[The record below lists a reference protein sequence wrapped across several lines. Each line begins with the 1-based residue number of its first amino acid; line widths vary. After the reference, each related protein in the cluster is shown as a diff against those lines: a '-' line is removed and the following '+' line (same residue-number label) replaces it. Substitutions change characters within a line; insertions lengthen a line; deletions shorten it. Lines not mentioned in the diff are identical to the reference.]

1 VLRWDSTFR
10 FVHTESNRLDAIGR
24 AAFTYDFDF
33 LSQEELQPNSLA
45 EVLDGLTNNE
55 NSKSSFYMRALF
67 WLFPPILNIGKKGEM
82 IRRTKQE
89 LGTIGSRMWHDAK
102 AVGDHEGRT
111 MMAFMRKL
119 KTQWLAI
126 SY

>member
-1 VLRWDSTFR
+1 MC
-10 FVHTESNRLDAIGR
+10 R

-33 LSQEELQPNSLA
+33 LSYDKTPPNSLA
-45 EVLDGLTNNE
+45 GVLDGLTNSEHN
-55 NSKSSFYMRALF
+55 KSSFYMRALF

-89 LGTIGSRMWHDAK
+89 LGSIGSRMWHDAK

-111 MMAFMRKL
+111 MMAFMRKYL
-119 KTQWLAI
+119 TSLSLI
-126 SY
+126 CF